1 MPAPRISETGAGD
14 PADRVQKRPLDEASR
29 RAEIAPAATFLR
41 HTHGSHLAMNG
52 VPMGDIAAQLG
63 PKRLAAGTAYGTGR
77 FLVWLVGRGIAPHIP
92 VRDAS
97 ERDDGTFSR
106 CDFP

>member
-1 MPAPRISETGAGD
+1 MPRK
-14 PADRVQKRPLDEASR
+14 RVVDACAKDFRKPVQAALLTRCQKRPLDEASR

-63 PKRLAAGTAYGTGR
+63 PKRLAADTAYGTACVAG
-77 FLVWLVGRGIAPHIP
+77 WS
-92 VRDAS
+92 RDCS
-97 ERDDGTFSR
+97 TYSSSR
-106 CDFP
+106 RKRAR